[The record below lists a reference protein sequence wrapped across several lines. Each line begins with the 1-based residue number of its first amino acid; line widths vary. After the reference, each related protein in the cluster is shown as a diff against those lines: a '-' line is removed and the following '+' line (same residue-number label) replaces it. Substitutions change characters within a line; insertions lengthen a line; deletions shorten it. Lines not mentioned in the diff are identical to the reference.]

1 MFPPRLTVL
10 TAFCLLV
17 ENGSFDCPYSDFHL
31 PYLQMTRK
39 WETIDCVSQDFLK
52 TVWFFLWVLMTNI
65 LLFCI
70 YGLLLASFGRYFQL
84 VTLTLNSKVFK
95 ARSIQTNNLIFSQ
108 VHFKVTSEKTVT
120 YVITTDDDEDIL
132 FVVAQSLALLRYSFP
147 GSKR

>member
-1 MFPPRLTVL
+1 MVF
-10 TAFCLLV
+10 LV
-17 ENGSFDCPYSDFHL
+17 G
-31 PYLQMTRK
+31 
-39 WETIDCVSQDFLK
+39 
-52 TVWFFLWVLMTNI
+52 LMTNI